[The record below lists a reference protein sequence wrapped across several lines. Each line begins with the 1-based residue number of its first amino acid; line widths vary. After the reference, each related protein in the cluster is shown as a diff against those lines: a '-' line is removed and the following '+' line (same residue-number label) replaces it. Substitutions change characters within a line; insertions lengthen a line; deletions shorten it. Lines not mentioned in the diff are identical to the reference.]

1 MGNPIQV
8 RAVVTNEAEG
18 ILIGMPGL
26 EKCGIDII
34 SSKAQVHFKNG
45 AVLDYK
51 TGREVV
57 RTRAISASQGKEA

>member
-1 MGNPIQV
+1 MTILGETFINSSFMGNPIQIK
-8 RAVVTNEAEG
+8 AVVTNEAEG

-34 SSKAQVHFKNG
+34 SSKAQIHFRNG

-51 TGREVV
+51 T
-57 RTRAISASQGKEA
+57 